1 MIQCFFS
8 SLFLSK
14 LGQNMP
20 ALPLPPT
27 LKLPPIIQKYLFY
40 GTTSLFQFSF
50 LGLQMWNLCAFICVL
65 SVSG

>member
-1 MIQCFFS
+1 
-8 SLFLSK
+8 
-14 LGQNMP
+14 MP
-20 ALPLPPT
+20 ALHLPPT